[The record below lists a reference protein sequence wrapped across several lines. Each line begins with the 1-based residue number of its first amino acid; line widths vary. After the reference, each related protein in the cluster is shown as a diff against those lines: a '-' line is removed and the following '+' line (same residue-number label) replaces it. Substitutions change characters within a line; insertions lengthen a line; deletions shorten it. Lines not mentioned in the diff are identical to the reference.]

1 MKQMII
7 TVGLL
12 ILGTVIFSMM
22 MNGPDSLYQV
32 SQEAVN
38 AAKEVYGCMNL
49 SQLWLQ
55 RSFCPCL

>member
-38 AAKEVYGCMNL
+38 AAKEVYGCMN
-49 SQLWLQ
+49 
-55 RSFCPCL
+55 